1 MSYKSIIVNLDIDGP
16 SKPLIKFALEIA
28 IRFKARLIGYTAAE
42 SPLPMIAADG
52 VFADGEV
59 WQRIREDIER
69 RQKELHREFDRLVAK
84 SVYAAWIDDV
94 TEPTRLLVMTAR
106 MADLII
112 TGSPYGSSSRNLD
125 RSVDLG
131 SLVLQAGRP
140 VLVAAAATERLPLKK
155 AVVAWKDTREARRA
169 VADAVPLLAVA
180 GEVIVVTVD
189 RDPDD
194 WTKSGVA
201 DVTAFLG
208 HHGIKAHTEI
218 IKSKDESDR
227 LSEFVKSSGADLLVS
242 GAYGHTRLREFIFG
256 GVTRTVLDDDSV
268 NRFMSS

>member
-16 SKPLIKFALEIA
+16 SEPLIKFALDIA
-28 IRFKARLIGYTAAE
+28 IRFKARLIGYAAAE

-52 VFADGEV
+52 VFADGQV
-59 WQRIREDIER
+59 WQQIREDIEH

-84 SVYAAWIDDV
+84 SVDATWIEDV
-94 TEPTRLLVMTAR
+94 SEPTRLLVMTAR
-106 MADLII
+106 MGDLII
-112 TGSPYGSSSRNLD
+112 TGSPHGSSSRNLD
-125 RSVDLG
+125 RCVDLG

-140 VLVAAAATERLPLKK
+140 ILVAAAEHLPLKK
-155 AVVAWKDTREARRA
+155 AIVAWKDTREARRA

-201 DVTAFLG
+201 DVAAFLG
-208 HHGIKAHTEI
+208 YHGIKARTEI
-218 IKSKDESDR
+218 IKSKDESDK

-256 GVTRTVLDDDSV
+256 GVTRTVLDDNNL